1 MGVTNMKT
9 IFKPWGKE
17 EWLELNESYCYK
29 RIYINAG
36 YKTSYQY
43 HNFKRETNY
52 IISGQAEIWLE
63 NDNGVVEKTVM
74 GPGDY
79 FNVTPPKKHRVI
91 ALTDII
97 LQEVSTPEV
106 DDVIRIEDDTN
117 RTDGKIDSEHKT
129 PSVLIVCAG
138 LGSRLKGLTK
148 NINKTLLP
156 INNRAIISHIIDKFP
171 SNFEFV
177 ITLGYKGDSIKEY
190 CQITHPN
197 IKFTFVEIDKY
208 EGEGTGPG
216 YSALQCEKYL
226 QKPFYFVMGD
236 CLIDSPLPHIDGN
249 WLGVHETSLPEIYST
264 VKVDDKDNITSVM
277 NKDPNGYDL
286 AWIGLSAIFD
296 YEIFWNEL
304 KVNMKNGEIVSG
316 FERAQNFPNFK
327 IKKFKWLD
335 TGNLDDLEKTKEYF
349 KDTPLS
355 IKKDTE
361 EITYHDNDIFLKFT
375 PNKEILNRRN
385 IRASHL
391 KDSIPEGFGVSD
403 NFIYYNWNEG
413 KPVYEIDKLEVF
425 VSFLDTLK
433 KKLNTQIQGNQSDIE
448 KFYRDKT
455 SNRMSSFI
463 KKYGND
469 YYTLNYEIN
478 GVKRNSMENVYQNLD
493 FSKLDNNPFYNLF
506 HGDLQFDNVLYNE
519 NNNKFYYI
527 DWRDS
532 FGDSI
537 DAGDV
542 YYDLAKLYGG
552 TLISYNSMK
561 DDNKINLSEGLNS
574 VTYNYPLSDSLVKFK
589 TIYENWIIENNFDL
603 KRVKLITGI
612 IFLNM
617 SPLHDGKFGK
627 MLWFKAIEMLSDY
640 DK

>member
-1 MGVTNMKT
+1 MGLTNIKT

-17 EWLELNESYCYK
+17 EWLELNDRYCYK

-117 RTDGKIDSEHKT
+117 RSDGKIDSEHKT
-129 PSVLIVCAG
+129 PAVLIVCAG
-138 LGSRLKGLTK
+138 LGSRLRGLTK

-156 INNRAIISHIIDKFP
+156 INNKAIISHIIDMFP
-171 SNFEFV
+171 LSYDFV
-177 ITLGYKGDSIKEY
+177 VTLGYKGDSIKEY
-190 CQITHPN
+190 CQITHPKIN
-197 IKFTFVEIDKY
+197 FTFVNIDKF
-208 EGEGTGPG
+208 EGDGTGPG
-216 YSALQCEKYL
+216 YSALQCEQYL
-226 QKPFYFVMGD
+226 QKPFYFIMGD

-264 VKVDDKDNITSVM
+264 VKVDDEDNITSVM
-277 NKDPNGYDL
+277 NKNANGYDL
-286 AWIGLSAIFD
+286 AWIGLSAIFN
-296 YEIFWNEL
+296 YEIFWGEL

-327 IKKFKWLD
+327 IKKLKWLD
-335 TGNLDDLEKTKEYF
+335 TGNVDDLEKTKEYF
-349 KDTPLS
+349 KDKPLS

-361 EITYHDNDIFLKFT
+361 EITYHDNNKFLKFT
-375 PNKEILNRRN
+375 PDKNIINRRS

-391 KDSIPEGFGVSD
+391 IDLIPESFGASD
-403 NFIYYNWNEG
+403 NFIFYNWNEG
-413 KPVYEIDKLEVF
+413 KPLYEIDKLDIF
-425 VSFLDTLK
+425 VSFLNVLK
-433 KKLNTQIQGNQSDIE
+433 KNMNKLIDTNQSDIK
-448 KFYRDKT
+448 KFYKEKT
-455 SNRMSSFI
+455 NVRMSKFI
-463 KKYGND
+463 KKYGYD
-469 YYTLNYEIN
+469 YYSLNYEVN
-478 GVKRNSMENVYQNLD
+478 GVKHKSMQSIYENLD
-493 FSKLDNNPFYNLF
+493 FDNLNDNPFYNLF
-506 HGDLQFDNVLYNE
+506 HGDLQFDNILYNE

-532 FGDSI
+532 FGDSV

-552 TLISYNSMK
+552 ILISYNSMK
-561 DDNKINLSEGLNS
+561 DENKITFSEGSNS
-574 VTYNYPLSDSLVKFK
+574 VSYSYQISESLFKFKSIYESWVIDNGFDLNKVKF
-589 TIYENWIIENNFDL
+589 
-603 KRVKLITGI
+603 ITGI
-612 IFLNM
+612 IYLNM

-627 MLWFKAIEMLSDY
+627 MLWFKSIEMLSNY